1 MKKLVWV
8 AGLLLLLSVVF
19 PNGPKLPTVP
29 RPTPAQPVTPAVT
42 GPTDARIVQRLTG
55 ATPEDKARIV
65 SIYTGLATVM
75 RRDAGKL
82 ITTTEKWALVQQHT
96 LELAVEQVNKYP
108 QLDEDIEA
116 VFAAAVG
123 TTDVAFV
130 TPAMTEKLITAA
142 ETIANSAAAAK

>member
-19 PNGPKLPTVP
+19 PSGLPLPTVS
-29 RPTPAQPVTPAVT
+29 RPVPPAPSVSV
-42 GPTDARIVQRLTG
+42 PTDARIVQRLTG

-82 ITTTEKWALVQQHT
+82 VTTTEKWELVQQRT
-96 LELAVEQVNKYP
+96 LDLAVEQVNKYP

-123 TTDVAFV
+123 TTDVVFV
-130 TPAMTEKLITAA
+130 TPTITEKIIAAA